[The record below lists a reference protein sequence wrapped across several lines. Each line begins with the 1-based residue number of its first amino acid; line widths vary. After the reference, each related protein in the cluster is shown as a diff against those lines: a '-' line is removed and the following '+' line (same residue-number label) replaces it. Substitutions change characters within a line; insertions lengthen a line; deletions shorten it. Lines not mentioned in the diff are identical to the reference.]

1 MFNPRDLYSQ
11 YPRNSP
17 ENPYHRSN
25 QYDPKKLKSQYPRN
39 SPENPY
45 HRSNQYDPKKL
56 KSQYLQFRPNDPNNL
71 NNEVNRDRSKRV
83 RRWQGYLGLTAIVIL
98 IVGIVS
104 IFVLLYRY
112 NTANPNIDMTRTGFT
127 RTSVH
132 INPGETLHFQN
143 PADGVM
149 QVLCIGVDQRCQP
162 EYVGPP
168 FYRGLT
174 IRPGQTVDVVFEASN
189 VYSITSTTTPHMNI
203 TISVD
208 IPRSGGIGGG

>member
-1 MFNPRDLYSQ
+1 MFNPHDLYSQ

-25 QYDPKKLKSQYPRN
+25 QYDPKKLKSQYLPRRPS
-39 SPENPY
+39 SP
-45 HRSNQYDPKKL
+45 D
-56 KSQYLQFRPNDPNNL
+56 D
-71 NNEVNRDRSKRV
+71 EVNRNRS
-83 RRWQGYLGLTAIVIL
+83 RRIKWQGYLGLSVVGLIVIS
-98 IVGIVS
+98 IVS
-104 IFVLLYRY
+104 MYVLLYRY

-132 INPGETLHFQN
+132 INPGEKIHFQN
-143 PADGVM
+143 PANGVM
-149 QVLCIGVDQRCQP
+149 QNLCIGVDQHCQP

-168 FYRGLT
+168 FYRGLI
-174 IRPGQTVDVVFEASN
+174 IRPGQTVDVVFDASN

-208 IPRSGGIGGG
+208 FPRSGGGGGG